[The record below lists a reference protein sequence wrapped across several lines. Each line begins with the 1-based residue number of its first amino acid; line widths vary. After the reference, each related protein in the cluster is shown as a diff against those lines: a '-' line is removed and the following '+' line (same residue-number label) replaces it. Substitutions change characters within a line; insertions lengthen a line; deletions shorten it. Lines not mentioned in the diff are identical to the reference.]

1 MVSWSTRSPRASF
14 PWGETRTLYFSFI
27 PQWHT
32 PILLFLT
39 PSAHPQLCLKNKDI
53 TTQLQEPHPRLA
65 YAASYCSTR
74 RVPVR
79 RERTR
84 NAGTW
89 ALSTPEK
96 DAFPSGFCLC
106 RGKDPS
112 KPTANLTGQKA
123 KLPRE
128 LCPAKIHPWPKDR
141 PLGAS
146 LPIWHFKIKTES
158 GDLSVGLPRTL

>member
-1 MVSWSTRSPRASF
+1 MSWSTRSPRASF
-14 PWGETRTLYFSFI
+14 PWGETHTLYFPFI
-27 PQWHT
+27 PQWHM
-32 PILLFLT
+32 PILLFLS

-74 RVPVR
+74 RVPMR

-84 NAGTW
+84 NARTW
-89 ALSTPEK
+89 TLSTPEK

-112 KPTANLTGQKA
+112 KPTAILAGQKA
-123 KLPRE
+123 KPQRE
-128 LCPAKIHPWPKDR
+128 LCPAKIYSWPKTDPWGL
-141 PLGAS
+141 PLT
-146 LPIWHFKIKTES
+146 LKKKTES
-158 GDLSVGLPRTL
+158 RDLSVGLPGTL